1 MRIPELKTH
10 HEKWINSESV
20 KERVAVQEK
29 DMEWFLTTNN
39 VGTHKDAE
47 KVVQAASPSLGKSE
61 LRKAV
66 KLLLTMRRLVAKH
79 DLRPCVRLAYK
90 RAAFQLPTSNSL
102 RLTVDRFVSAT
113 DESKA
118 PAGAWCLPGPN
129 GPAFT
134 KHIPFAVFEIKL
146 SGSETPQSIQELIN
160 SNTVIDAAKFSKFLT
175 AVAAFRS
182 HQLDTLP
189 YWATHPSFAP
199 MFGINKTPSHKVSEK
214 PMIKGGSTGTGDES
228 VTRDESLIYVST
240 VHSTDRER
248 SHFLM
253 SWLSSRV
260 DKKEKQWQVA
270 PKKPARVEPKSYFA
284 NERTFIQ
291 WISAALLLVTIAVL
305 LLDFESDLAYART
318 ASKILVGTGIFITVY
333 SVFVYFRRVRMLESG
348 TPYGYVDHI
357 APVLL
362 SGAILVGFFFLLVT
376 INSIHRTADADY
388 VAVAPSP
395 AFLHEET
402 GKCYKHNSPGLSQLN
417 FEPSDAL
424 VVGNWSLL
432 LVPSKTEIVGF
443 PLPHVGLSGDITTD
457 SIPPRRLIDIPG
469 ADIEA
474 LTMVGDTI
482 LALDEARSKSTS
494 TMYALQWTANGELR
508 IVDEWIVPAGDCE
521 GAAFLPGI
529 TVGGQGGLYLTDNS
543 NAGNEKVIVF
553 EIPGVPESGD
563 SNDEWIAQLPRV
575 ELTPHHAL
583 NSRALHQGIDSLSSK
598 IGAMTY
604 FEDVLYILY
613 GNAGIVRAW
622 DMESGNLL
630 SEWALPFVSG
640 GFEKQWEGL
649 ALEHIGTS
657 RRKRRL
663 RRLLHHA
670 EGSLLMVHL
679 TLDTPLEVWSFVA
692 QQGEFRGSVVFPD
705 CAAAL

>member
-1 MRIPELKTH
+1 MHFPELKTH

-20 KERVAVQEK
+20 KERVVVQEK
-29 DMEWFLTTNN
+29 DMEWFLATNK
-39 VGTHKDAE
+39 VWTHEDAE

-61 LRKAV
+61 LGKAV

-79 DLRPCVRLAYK
+79 DLRPCVRLSYK
-90 RAAFQLPTSNSL
+90 RAAFQSPTSNSL

-129 GPAFT
+129 GPAFN
-134 KHIPFAVFEIKL
+134 KHIPFAVLEIKL

-175 AVAAFRS
+175 GVASFRS

-214 PMIKGGSTGTGDES
+214 PMIKGGSTG
-228 VTRDESLIYVST
+228 VTLDDTLTTVPT
-240 VHSTDRER
+240 VHSTHRER
-248 SHFLM
+248 SHSLM

-260 DKKEKQWQVA
+260 GKKEKQWKVA

-305 LLDFESDLAYART
+305 LLDFESDFDDARV
-318 ASKILVGTGIFITVY
+318 ASKILVGTGIFIAVY

-348 TPYGYVDHI
+348 TPYGYVDHV
-357 APVLL
+357 APILL
-362 SGAILVGFFFLLVT
+362 SGAILAGVSFLLVT
-376 INSIHRTADADY
+376 IFNLQRTALEDSA
-388 VAVAPSP
+388 AVAPSP

-443 PLPHVGLSGDITTD
+443 PLPYVGISGDITTD

-482 LALDEARSKSTS
+482 LALGEARSEVTS

-543 NAGNEKVIVF
+543 NVGNEKVIVF
-553 EIPGVPESGD
+553 ELQGVSESAD
-563 SNDEWIAQLPRV
+563 SNDEWIEQLPRV

-583 NSRALHQGIDSLSSK
+583 NSRALHQGIDESK

-613 GNAGIVRAW
+613 GNARIVRAW

-649 ALEHIGTS
+649 ALERIGTS
-657 RRKRRL
+657 RRKQRL
-663 RRLLHHA
+663 RRSLQDE

-692 QQGEFRGSVVFPD
+692 QQGESRGSVVFPD
-705 CAAAL
+705 CAAALSNHTKV